1 MATELSTAE
10 DKLKQMFGLEEK
22 KFSRR
27 DSPEFEKSMRKE
39 SDEDDEF
46 YNRTIEPEKPDPNA
60 QQLQEA
66 AQAKS
71 YDQLKEKLQDLYD
84 EKQSINETLLKM
96 AITERNAS
104 SSADK
109 DELDTFVDANSQ
121 ELIKEE
127 RRRMIDRMRQVVD
140 EVEK

>member
-27 DSPEFEKSMRKE
+27 ESPEFEKSMRKE

-46 YNRTIEPEKPDPNA
+46 YNRTIEPDKQDPNA
-60 QQLQEA
+60 QHLQEA